1 MTTQALPTLFVPHGA
16 GPCFF
21 MTWEPA
27 DAWSRMA
34 DWLRAVPERIG
45 TRPKA
50 VLVVSGHWEAPVFT
64 VNAQRAPPLLY
75 DYSGFPPHTY
85 ELTYPVPGS
94 PALAERVQLAV
105 SLVAPATLRGATF
118 AAPRG
123 SSAGSVVLPSAD
135 LGLGPVADV
144 EFSFTALQVDTRGA
158 AAGLSAASE
167 YFDVTLS
174 EHASLAP
181 LDVREAPEPIALL
194 IPLDPSLAANP
205 EPSACNASEAAAG
218 LCGVCDASDARL
230 GRHNCSGHGTCVHG
244 RCWCDALYRG
254 PACLQR
260 LECRYWSEPDEAW
273 SSSGLRTDNSS
284 AAGAAAMAEGLLRC
298 ESSHLTEFAGFSLPT
313 SAEELLDEVQDLTLV
328 LPCADGFFGAFE
340 WQQVRVS

>member
-94 PALAERVQLAV
+94 PALAERVQALLGGAGFTSEAESARGLDHGV
-105 SLVAPATLRGATF
+105 FIPMKVIYPA
-118 AAPRG
+118 
-123 SSAGSVVLPSAD
+123 
-135 LGLGPVADV
+135 ADV
-144 EFSFTALQVDTRGA
+144 PIVQLSLRQ
-158 AAGLSAASE
+158 GLEPA
-167 YFDVTLS
+167 
-174 EHASLAP
+174 EHLAMGRALAP
-181 LDVREAPEPIALL
+181 LRREGVL
-194 IPLDPSLAANP
+194 IVGSGMSYHNMRRFRFDDSTLDPDSVRFDEWLAETVALP
-205 EPSACNASEAAAG
+205 APAREQRLSDWAAAPG
-218 LCGVCDASDARL
+218 
-230 GRHNCSGHGTCVHG
+230 GRAAHPREEHLLPLHVV
-244 RCWCDALYRG
+244 
-254 PACLQR
+254 
-260 LECRYWSEPDEAW
+260 
-273 SSSGLRTDNSS
+273 
-284 AAGAAAMAEGLLRC
+284 AGAAGVD
-298 ESSHLTEFAGFSLPT
+298 AGQHVLQDRVLGSLQ
-313 SAEELLDEVQDLTLV
+313 SA
-328 LPCADGFFGAFE
+328 FMFGG
-340 WQQVRVS
+340 